1 MGLGKSKIPPP
12 KPGQIL
18 MFVGEK
24 DFDDYYASLENS
36 IKIIEQQRV
45 ELDLRT
51 TDLIVALGAENL
63 WEINPDS
70 ELIIR
75 MILAILS
82 ASGKGNLQLV
92 ATLSELS
99 PYITLIPK
107 STSKKVAKLIEKFSL
122 LMTTV
127 NDLPG
132 KLVDCSI
139 SQDDIDYS
147 EHIQKNIAKRTID
160 CKYTMKD
167 KLEAV
172 RIVNENQKIIST
184 VPIDCVEMLKI
195 SSILPDQVRKVFK
208 ESFIS
213 PYIEILQQRGVQAA
227 AENLTEPKE
236 IVKKFWPI
244 V

>member
-1 MGLGKSKIPPP
+1 MGLGKSKIPAP
-12 KPGQIL
+12 KPGQVL

-70 ELIIR
+70 ELIVR
-75 MILAILS
+75 MILAVLS

-92 ATLSELS
+92 ATLSELA
-99 PYITLIPK
+99 PYITLVPK
-107 STSKKVAKLIEKFSL
+107 STSKKVVKLVEKFNL

-132 KLVDCSI
+132 KLADCSI
-139 SQDDIDYS
+139 SQDDVDYS
-147 EHIQKNIAKRTID
+147 EQLQKTIAKRTID

-184 VPIDCVEMLKI
+184 VPVDCVEMLKI
-195 SSILPDQVRKVFK
+195 SSILPDQVRKVLK

-213 PYIEILQQRGVQAA
+213 PCMEILQQRGVQAA